1 MLTRMVGVALREGVS
16 GFYWHTLA
24 DAPTGARKGP
34 GGMKVHSFYEQ
45 PEPGT
50 LKAKPAVTSYKL
62 LSARFAELGSVEII
76 EEKGGIRFGAGG
88 PRLIWEG
95 SAEGKATNLVTG
107 KVTTGRVTADPE
119 NSYWVE

>member
-1 MLTRMVGVALREGVS
+1 MLTRMVGVSLREDVQ

-24 DAPTGARKGP
+24 DAPPKAEKGA
-34 GGMKVHSFYEQ
+34 GGMKNHSLYAQ
-45 PEPGT
+45 PQPGK
-50 LKAKPAVTSYKL
+50 LVAKPAVASYQRL
-62 LSARFAELGSVEII
+62 AARFAELGSVEILT
-76 EEKGGIRFGAGG
+76 EEGGIRFGSGG

-107 KVTTGRVTADPE
+107 KVTTGRVTADSE